1 MSCIDFLPASVQQRR
16 DALQRR
22 RVTGLTVIAGL
33 LAGVAVWLPLRG
45 WSDQLQKQSLEVTQ
59 QLELAEYAQAKAQA
73 ADARRARFQQRIDLI
88 ESLRDDVAPVEVL
101 ALLTELTPSDITYQN
116 VEFRTVRPSPTPRPD
131 ETGAAPRPGRG
142 NTLDRPKYQVE
153 LTIDGIAPDD
163 RAVVRF
169 VAALDRHRLFS
180 DVKIPANR
188 GVVVEGLQ
196 ARSFQ
201 VRLVIDLNR
210 RIKAGQEGVA
220 HATY

>member
-1 MSCIDFLPASVQQRR
+1 MSYIDFLPNSVQQRR
-16 DALQRR
+16 IAVQRR
-22 RVTGLTVIAGL
+22 RVTGLTVIAVL

-45 WSDQLQKQSLEVTQ
+45 WSDQLQKQGQELAS
-59 QLELAEYAQAKAQA
+59 QLELAQHAESMALS
-73 ADARRARFQQRIDLI
+73 ADARRADLQQRIDLI
-88 ESLRDDVAPVEVL
+88 ESLRDDVSPGEVL

-116 VEFRTVRPSPTPRPD
+116 VEFRSVRPAPTPRPD
-131 ETGAAPRPGRG
+131 GNATPAPRRDDGLG
-142 NTLDRPKYQVE
+142 QPKYQVE

-188 GVVVEGLQ
+188 GVVIEGLQ

-220 HATY
+220 HATH

>member
-1 MSCIDFLPASVQQRR
+1 MSCIDFLPESVQQRR
-16 DALQRR
+16 EALKRR
-22 RVTGLTVIAGL
+22 RITGLAVVAVL

-45 WSDQLQKQSLEVTQ
+45 WSDHLREQGQELASE
-59 QLELAEYAQAKAQA
+59 LELARHAESMALA
-73 ADARRARFQQRIDLI
+73 ADARRVDLQQRINLI
-88 ESLRDDVAPVEVL
+88 ESLRDDVTPGEVL

-116 VEFRTVRPSPTPRPD
+116 VEFRSVRPAPTPRADQGSTP
-131 ETGAAPRPGRG
+131 ARPRG
-142 NTLDRPKYQVE
+142 NAIGLPKYQVE

-180 DVKIPANR
+180 AVKIPANR
-188 GVVVEGLQ
+188 GVVIEGLQ

-220 HATY
+220 HAPH